1 MGGDLRLF
9 LGVCG
14 ADVLSKYEV
23 ILVCLGFLHG
33 LDFLGF
39 GKPDWVED
47 LLFVNDLGWD
57 GNDLGWDGNDL
68 GWDGKGGRS
77 GGVDFWFSSWKG
89 RKGFCAIDVVLD

>member
-1 MGGDLRLF
+1 MEIIVGGDLRLF
-9 LGVCG
+9 LVVWG

-47 LLFVNDLGWD
+47 LLFGS
-57 GNDLGWDGNDL
+57 DL

-77 GGVDFWFSSWKG
+77 GGVDFWFKSWKV
-89 RKGFCAIDVVLD
+89 RKGFFAIDVVLD

>member
-9 LGVCG
+9 LVVCG

-39 GKPDWVED
+39 GRPDWVED
-47 LLFVNDLGWD
+47 LLF

-77 GGVDFWFSSWKG
+77 GGVDFWFSSWKV
-89 RKGFCAIDVVLD
+89 RKGFYAIDVVLD

>member
-9 LGVCG
+9 LVVWG

-57 GNDLGWDGNDL
+57 GNDLGWDG
-68 GWDGKGGRS
+68 KGGRS

-89 RKGFCAIDVVLD
+89 RKGFCAKDVVLD